1 MPVPSSTVYEHAV
14 VNNGSVLRYAHWHVY
29 IPTPG
34 NREGRLIYC
43 LAAKVHSPWY
53 LFYCVQTQYCQS
65 RWDKSRGKMW
75 SRGISNNGPES
86 NIIGLNVR
94 VWKNIR
100 GEGSRS
106 QAVGDGSQLGEH
118 NTHSHVARL
127 KNNRATQ
134 PDQ

>member
-14 VNNGSVLRYAHWHVY
+14 VNNGSALRYAHWHVY

-43 LAAKVHSPWY
+43 LAAKVHSLWY
-53 LFYCVQTQYCQS
+53 LFYCVQTQYCQC
-65 RWDKSRGKMW
+65 RWDRSGEKTW
-75 SRGISNNGPES
+75 SRAISVSGPDQ
-86 NIIGLNVR
+86 ILVLTCMCG
-94 VWKNIR
+94 KNMS

-118 NTHSHVARL
+118 NIHSHVARV

-134 PDQ
+134 VDR